1 MRKKKS
7 LLIFHIIFGLAFL
20 TYLLWPTDES
30 RVKKLFNE
38 GSKEIEME
46 DLDAIMFKVSF
57 NYHDGHGFSYLSL
70 KESMQSVFNQISDI
84 KIMQENLVVKVHDK
98 TATADMDVRIIAT
111 KGNDTGYVIGDLQ
124 KPVHLRFTLEKEKMK
139 WLVTKTEGLP
149 F

>member
-1 MRKKKS
+1 MKAE
-7 LLIFHIIFGLAFL
+7 I
-20 TYLLWPTDES
+20 
-30 RVKKLFNE
+30 KKLFKE
-38 GSKEIEME
+38 GAEAIERE
-46 DLDAIMFKVSF
+46 DLDAVMTKVSF